1 MNKFL
6 FLIPFGFILGSNLAC
21 GEAPKCHRLRF
32 IIGNVT
38 HHGRDWFGVR
48 QLG

>member
-1 MNKFL
+1 MNKF
-6 FLIPFGFILGSNLAC
+6 FISYSFWFYFGEQPRLRGST
-21 GEAPKCHRLRF
+21 KCHRLRF